1 MQPNTKEET
10 ENPVFMIYCSLLVE
24 TVVDWCPF
32 TFMVILENVCV
43 CVCRYI
49 EKFVL
54 YFAHLSPYKVFSAI
68 L

>member
-32 TFMVILENVCV
+32 NFMVILENVCV
-43 CVCRYI
+43 S
-49 EKFVL
+49 L
-54 YFAHLSPYKVFSAI
+54 Y
-68 L
+68 